1 MRINMNAIHASE
13 KAPRSLMDLWCH
25 MLASE
30 YLVEVKIAI
39 RWVNNLDSRAFVV
52 DFLKSKGW
60 KVDSYT
66 TPMMDHHANQPPSH
80 GFYIEDDCDELIKW
94 KLTQS

>member
-1 MRINMNAIHASE
+1 MNALYASE

-30 YLVEVKIAI
+30 YLVENKVAT
-39 RWVNNLDSRAFVV
+39 RWILNMDSRAFVV

-60 KVDSYT
+60 KVSAYT
-66 TPMMDHHANQPPSH
+66 TPGVDHHQNQPPSH
-80 GFYIEDDCDELIKW
+80 GFYIEDDCDQLISYR
-94 KLTQS
+94 LTA